1 MRRAVTITLG
11 LLLVIALP
19 TGTAIGFSRILDGS
33 IVPRVGAPDGDP
45 EAVPTTPTPVL
56 PSPAVPEPEPEPE
69 SEPEPEPSP
78 ALPSSPPS
86 APEPEPEPEPELNP
100 VTEAQRTLTDLGYY
114 VDTVDGL
121 AGPATRSA
129 LMAFQKVH
137 DLPRTG
143 ELDAGTLAA
152 LQNPRA
158 PQLRGTDPD
167 RIEVDLTRQVLYVV
181 EDGTVVRILPVSSG
195 NGEGYT
201 SSSGSWAYANTP
213 TGTFTVTR
221 KILGER
227 HAALGVL
234 YNPLYFHRGFAVHG
248 SPSVPATE
256 ASHGCIR
263 VTIADSLWLHPRV
276 AVGTTV
282 MIYGGTHVF
291 AVS

>member
-11 LLLVIALP
+11 LVLVIALP

-33 IVPRVGAPDGDP
+33 IIPRVGAPDGDP
-45 EAVPTTPTPVL
+45 DAVLPPAPGTET
-56 PSPAVPEPEPEPE
+56 PSPAVPEP
-69 SEPEPEPSP
+69 SP
-78 ALPSSPPS
+78 APPSSPPSAPPVTPS
-86 APEPEPEPEPELNP
+86 APEPEPEPDPDPDP
-100 VTEAQRTLTDLGYY
+100 VTVAQRVLTDLGYY
-114 VDTVDGL
+114 VATVDGV

-143 ELDAGTLAA
+143 ELDEATLAA

-248 SPSVPATE
+248 SPSVPASE
-256 ASHGCIR
+256 ASHGCVR

-276 AVGTTV
+276 EVGTTV
-282 MIYGGTHVF
+282 MVHGGTHVF

>member
-11 LLLVIALP
+11 LLLVVALP
-19 TGTAIGFSRILDGS
+19 AGTAIGFSRILDGS
-33 IVPRVGAPDGDP
+33 IVPRAGAPDGDP
-45 EAVPTTPTPVL
+45 EVVPTPDL
-56 PSPAVPEPEPEPE
+56 PSPAVPEPSATP
-69 SEPEPEPSP
+69 
-78 ALPSSPPS
+78 PSSPPS
-86 APEPEPEPEPELNP
+86 APPVTPSEPEPEPELDP
-100 VTEAQRTLTDLGYY
+100 VTEAQRILADLGYY
-114 VDTVDGL
+114 VDKVDGL
-121 AGPATRSA
+121 VGPATRSA

-143 ELDAGTLAA
+143 ELDGPTLAA

-282 MIYGGTHVF
+282 MVYGGAHVF